1 MTEGYVI
8 ELVRQMLV
16 LLLTLAGPML
26 AGALIVGTTVS
37 IVQAAT
43 SIQEQSITFFP
54 KVLLAVGSVTV
65 GGPWA
70 LDKLVEYATMMFR
83 EIGQMGPGHLG

>member
-26 AGALIVGTTVS
+26 MGALLVGTTVS
-37 IVQAAT
+37 IIQAAT

-54 KVLLAVGSVTV
+54 KVLLAVGSITV

-70 LDKLVEYATMMFR
+70 LDKLVDYAGSMFR
-83 EIGQMGPGHLG
+83 ELASLGPGHLG